1 MIRKTIGNE
10 AIIITPGVR
19 PASMVG
25 KDDQTRTMTP
35 SAAIAAGANYVVIG
49 RPITSAWE
57 PTGVEIG
64 KRAREI
70 SSEIL
75 NS

>member
-1 MIRKTIGNE
+1 
-10 AIIITPGVR
+10 
-19 PASMVG
+19 MVG

-35 SAAIAAGANYVVIG
+35 SQAIDAGANFVVIG

-57 PTGVEIG
+57 PSGVEIG

-70 SSEIL
+70 SAEIL